1 MKRNLTNILWA
12 LFLATLAAVTASA
25 QTSDNLGDYARQ
37 VRKQKAQAAPAVKKF
52 DNDNLPAVDKLSVVG
67 EPSAPAA
74 DAPPDK
80 TETADAATGDKVV
93 AKPEQVGAAAQPA
106 KDAALEKQKD
116 NEAWQKKIKGAQD
129 QIDLMTR
136 ELDVMNREYRLR
148 AAAFYADAGNRLRN
162 SGSWDK
168 DDAQY
173 KEQIAV
179 KQQAIED
186 AKKSLDDLQEQARK
200 AGVPSSMRE

>member
-12 LFLATLAAVTASA
+12 LLLATLAVVTASA

-37 VRKQKAQAAPAVKKF
+37 VRKQKAQAAPAAKKF

-74 DAPPDK
+74 DAAPDK
-80 TETADAATGDKVV
+80 TETADAATGDKVA
-93 AKPEQVGAAAQPA
+93 AKPEQAGAAAQPA

-136 ELDVMNREYRLR
+136 EVDVMNREYRLR

-173 KEQIAV
+173 KEQIAA